1 MYSVVPPGLITNLN
15 PVSHALA
22 VEPVETLVHF
32 DRLNDPFPRSQ
43 IPLQMPCGNKSNK
56 LNTLR
61 FILRLGELIDRSNG

>member
-32 DRLNDPFPRSQ
+32 DRLSDQ
-43 IPLQMPCGNKSNK
+43 IG
-56 LNTLR
+56 R
-61 FILRLGELIDRSNG
+61 AHV